1 MFVDQVNIS
10 LKAGKGGDGMVAFRR
25 EKFVPNGGPAGG
37 DGGRG
42 ANIIFQV
49 DTGMSTLMD
58 FKYKKIFKA
67 DNGINGG
74 IKRMTGAGASDL
86 IIEVPEGTTIINDDT
101 DQPIADLTN
110 KNSEF
115 VVAKGGRGGRGNI
128 HFASAKNPAP
138 EIAEKGEPGEEI
150 NIRLE
155 LRLLADVGLVG
166 FPSVG
171 KSTLLK
177 AITNSKPKVAEYH
190 FTTLIPNLGIVKTD
204 YNNDFVIADL
214 PGLIEGASNGVG
226 LGIQFL
232 RHVERTRVILHLI
245 DMSDTEGRN
254 QYDDYQK
261 INEELKNYDEEIL
274 KRPQIIVASKMDM
287 PGSEDNLEL
296 FKQQL
301 KENNDKLAE
310 KIIPI
315 SSVTHSGLK
324 ELVQETSNLLENTPK
339 FPIMENEIDQD
350 VIYEDNDEKPFE
362 ITRDM
367 DGDWLLTGNKI
378 EKLFKMTDTDHEQSM
393 LRFSRQLKGMG
404 VDQALREAG
413 AKDGD
418 LVNILDFSFNYV
430 E

>member
-101 DQPIADLTN
+101 NQPIADLTN

-115 VVAKGGRGGRGNI
+115 VVAKGGRGGRGNT

-214 PGLIEGASNGVG
+214 PGLIEGASQGVG

-254 QYDDYQK
+254 QYEDYQK
-261 INEELKNYDEEIL
+261 INEELRNYDKDIL

-287 PGSEDNLEL
+287 PDSEANLEV
-296 FKQQL
+296 FKQEL
-301 KENNDKLAE
+301 KANDDDLAE

-315 SSVTHSGLK
+315 SSVTHSGLR
-324 ELVQETSNLLENTPK
+324 ELVQATSDLLENTPK
-339 FPIMENEIDQD
+339 FPIMENEVENEI
-350 VIYEDNDEKPFE
+350 IYENDEEKPFE
-362 ITRDM
+362 VSRDI
-367 DGDWLLTGNKI
+367 DGDWLLTGDKI

-418 LVNILDFSFNYV
+418 LVTILDFSFTYV
-430 E
+430 D